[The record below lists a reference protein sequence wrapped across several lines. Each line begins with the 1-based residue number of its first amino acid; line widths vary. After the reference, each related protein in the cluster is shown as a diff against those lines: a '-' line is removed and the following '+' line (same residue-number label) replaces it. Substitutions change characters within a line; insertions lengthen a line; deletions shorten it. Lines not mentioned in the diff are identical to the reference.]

1 MGVPTPTATPP
12 RERPASRPQAFLN
25 ATPVR
30 DSADTSAV
38 TDGLPILLMVFT
50 AAGGA
55 LVGVSVSVAVSAV
68 PAGLCPV
75 RDSAALRLTATSLLR
90 TTLLVLANIILWES
104 ALLGAYFTSDAL
116 PIVPTLWLMSSS
128 CLALW
133 LIDVRHHRLP
143 NAIVYPLYPLITA
156 TLVFA
161 GVTSAQW
168 RLGQV
173 LGSAALWAVFFAVI
187 YIASLGKGMGLG
199 DVKFAPVLGA
209 AVGWFGWGASIFG
222 LLAAFVVGGMFSLA
236 LLLRGRSRRQA
247 IPFGPFMMIGALIG
261 VLVGSI
267 ATEWYISA

>member
-1 MGVPTPTATPP
+1 MGVPTPMATPP
-12 RERPASRPQAFLN
+12 RARLASHPQAFLN

-55 LVGVSVSVAVSAV
+55 LVGVFVSAAVSGV
-68 PAGLCPV
+68 PAGVCPL
-75 RDSAALRLTATSLLR
+75 RDSAALRLAATSQLR
-90 TTLLVLANIILWES
+90 TTLLVLANIALWEA
-104 ALLGAYFTSDAL
+104 ALLGTYFTPDAL
-116 PIVPTLWLMSSS
+116 PIVPALWLMSSS

-222 LLAAFVVGGMFSLA
+222 LLAAFVVGGIFSLA
-236 LLLRGRSRRQA
+236 LLLLGRSRRQA

-267 ATEWYISA
+267 ATEWYLSA